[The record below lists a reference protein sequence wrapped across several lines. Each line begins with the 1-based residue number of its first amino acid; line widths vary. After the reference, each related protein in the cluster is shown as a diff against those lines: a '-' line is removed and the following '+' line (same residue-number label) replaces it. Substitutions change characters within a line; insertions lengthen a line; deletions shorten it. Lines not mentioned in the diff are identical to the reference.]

1 MRGILDMVKTK
12 MKIIFIGVICLL
24 LLVIVFILYE
34 RAAKKPYAK
43 ISREDITEVSIIYG
57 ELEPYKLTNQETDRF
72 LELLREIIIY
82 QRDDTYVEY
91 NGVGCEGYFCVKMK
105 NGKELNITPG
115 NPFFIINKKGYRTEY
130 KPCDKLSQFH
140 YEIREKIYHIF

>member
-1 MRGILDMVKTK
+1 MRSRFGTGKKLSV
-12 MKIIFIGVICLL
+12 IFIGVICLL
-24 LLVIVFILYE
+24 LLVATLVLYN
-34 RAAKKPYAK
+34 RSGKKPYAK
-43 ISREDITEVSIIYG
+43 ISREDITEVSVVFGAY
-57 ELEPYKLTNQETDRF
+57 EPYKLTEQETDRF

-91 NGVGCEGYFCVKMK
+91 DGVGCGGYFCVKMK
-105 NGKELNITPG
+105 NGKELNLTPG

-140 YEIREKIYHIF
+140 DEIMEKRIISNQ